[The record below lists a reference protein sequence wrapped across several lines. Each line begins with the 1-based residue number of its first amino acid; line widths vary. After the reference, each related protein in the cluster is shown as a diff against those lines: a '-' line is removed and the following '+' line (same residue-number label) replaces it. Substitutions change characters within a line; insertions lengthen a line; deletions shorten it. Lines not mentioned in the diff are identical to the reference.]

1 MAYEIAV
8 VGTAFDA
15 GHIEKIRTA
24 ALAQNCTVSFYPD
37 ADAAIPHLGSTQI
50 LFAPTN
56 SQSPELVKNAPGLKW
71 FASYF
76 AGVDPLMVPGILP
89 ENVLLT
95 NGSGAYGITI
105 AEHMIMVSLML
116 MRRMPQYQQF
126 VENREFR
133 SDLMIGSLYDANVVI
148 CGTGD
153 IGSQFAKRLR
163 AFCPSRI
170 IGLNRTG
177 KTAEGFDEVLPMSR
191 LDEVLPQADLV
202 AMTLPGTPLTD
213 DLISADRIASMKKT
227 AFLINVGRGNCID
240 QDALIHALNSGD
252 LAGAALDV
260 FRTEPIPE
268 NDPAWNTPNLLVT
281 PHCSGKMTMQY
292 TRDTLVDSFC
302 DNLNRFCSGQPMLH
316 VVNPALGY

>member
-1 MAYEIAV
+1 MSYQITV

-15 GHIEKIRTA
+15 GHEKKIRDA
-24 ALAQNCTVSFYPD
+24 AQAQNCRVQFFPD
-37 ADAAIPHLGSTQI
+37 TDAAISHLADTNI
-50 LFAPTN
+50 LFAPSG
-56 SQSPELVKNAPGLKW
+56 SQSPELVRNAPRLNW

-76 AGVDPLMVPGILP
+76 AGVDPLMAPGVLP

-116 MRRMPQYQQF
+116 MRRMPEYQQF

-170 IGLNRTG
+170 VGLNRTG

-302 DNLNRFCSGQPMLH
+302 ENLNRFCSGQPMLH

>member
-1 MAYEIAV
+1 MAYEITV

-15 GHIEKIRTA
+15 GHTEKIRA
-24 ALAQNCTVSFYPD
+24 AAQAHNCTVSFYPD

-56 SQSPELVKNAPGLKW
+56 SRSPELVKNAPQLKW

-76 AGVDPLMVPGILP
+76 AGVDPLMAPGVLP

-116 MRRMPQYQQF
+116 MRRMQEYQQF
-126 VENREFR
+126 VENKEFR

-153 IGSQFAKRLR
+153 IGSQFARRLR

-177 KTAEGFDEVLPMSR
+177 KAADGFDEVLPMSR

-240 QDALIHALNSGD
+240 QNALIRALNNGD

-302 DNLNRFCSGQPMLH
+302 DNLSRFCSGQSLLH
-316 VVNPALGY
+316 VVNPSLGY

>member
-15 GHIEKIRTA
+15 GHIEKIRAA

-116 MRRMPQYQQF
+116 MRRMPEYQQF

-202 AMTLPGTPLTD
+202 AMTLPGTPFTD
-213 DLISADRIASMKKT
+213 NLISADRIASMKKT

-302 DNLNRFCSGQPMLH
+302 ENLNRFCSGQPMFH